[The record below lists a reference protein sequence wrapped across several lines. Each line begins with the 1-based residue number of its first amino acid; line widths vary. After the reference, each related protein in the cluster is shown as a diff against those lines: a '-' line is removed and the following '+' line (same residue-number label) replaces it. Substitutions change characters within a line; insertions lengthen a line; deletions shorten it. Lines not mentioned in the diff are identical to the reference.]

1 MKPVKLILSAFGP
14 YAGRTEIDFE
24 RFGGQGLYLIT
35 GDTGAGKTTL
45 FDAIVF
51 ALYGEASGDVRK
63 ADMFRSKYAR
73 PDVPTFVEFSFDYR
87 GKRYLVKR
95 SPEYMRPKGRGT
107 GYTLQRA
114 EAELIY
120 PDGREPVTKSREV
133 TRAVTELIGIE
144 RRQFTQI
151 AMIAQGDFQKL
162 LLAGTEERIGIFR
175 QIFKTGLYQKLQ
187 EQLKAAEKVQWKV
200 YDELKR
206 SMNQYMDSIIC
217 SGDTPLSQQMRQLQK
232 GKFDGRIGEGM
243 QILEQLCQEDEAAVR
258 ELDGKIE
265 AAEIQ
270 MQKDDQLLG
279 NIHKVMQQREELA
292 KNQKLFEI
300 QSPQLAL
307 AKENYSRAG
316 EDAEQCA
323 QIALQIKDQQ
333 DHLALFTQLE
343 QEKDMQ
349 SAQEELLQE
358 EIIHKQDLERQK
370 QQLEDALKSDAET
383 LQSLA
388 DAGEE
393 KERLENRQ
401 NNVSR
406 DQRSLVQQKEILQQA
421 VIKHQNIQK
430 QKKEAARHEDLA
442 RKQIQHLQ
450 MQIDSM
456 ADWDGMLLSA
466 KEIRQKLKEQKEVLT
481 QEAAEQE
488 SVKQETAQ
496 TEQIQLELET
506 AAENLNQ
513 SVQKNR
519 IQREQLQNA
528 SETELQCRHQTQE
541 AADRLSDFTEQ
552 NVSLTKSEEAYQQQ
566 KKAYEQTKQ
575 QAEEHQKQQD
585 LRRTEW
591 EETKG
596 AEFELLKLDQK
607 KRELKEQKKIYYELI
622 NQIEIYEKKQENLL
636 MAQSE
641 YSKAIREK
649 EERGRRCQAL
659 ERLFLDAR
667 AGMLAKDLEEGEAC
681 PVCGS
686 LHHPKPA
693 KVPKE
698 VPDQEELEQEKERLA
713 QAATAAERLSAEA
726 GNLAERLAEQ
736 KQKVRELLQM
746 LFEEPYASEKDIF
759 ADIQDDLQ
767 QKLADRL
774 QLLHESEKELAE
786 AAAKAADAK
795 KRKEELDRIL
805 KDGEQKLQALNEQL
819 RQKSQD
825 FAAVKGQL
833 EEKKNRWENTITMLR
848 FPENAAGNK
857 EEMQQY
863 LQQMLLQCKT
873 RLEQAEADKKRL
885 NDLEKEALK
894 EETDRQH
901 LSRQMDDARKLLAD
915 LSGQDKAL
923 QKQIRRDMQKT
934 GEILHEADN
943 FINAVPFT
951 DHKDG
956 HKSDAEG
963 GRQCKAELLDRLAID
978 AGEERHHRAEL
989 PEKLTANAEEERQQ
1003 KGELP
1008 DKLTIDA
1015 GEERRHK
1022 AELPEKLTINAE
1034 GERQC
1039 KAEQP
1044 EKLTANAEE
1053 ESRQKGELP
1062 DKLSAAADFIERLS
1076 GCIEK
1081 ITAEIEKRT
1090 ALEAEKQLKA
1100 AHLEESRT
1108 LLAELEKDL
1117 EVAKNKRAE
1126 SQKKLNEN
1134 LCELHLQY
1142 MKEYKGTAFTEVAGM
1157 KEYKGTAFTEVT
1169 GMKGYQ
1175 GAAFTEVTGQ
1185 IEAEKEAETEKQ
1197 TEADSIFESE
1207 DMAALKGIAVAVM
1220 LGETEE
1226 KVLIEKASRAEQ
1238 FLAGKLSELKD
1249 ALMKNCEKLLMKQQL
1264 EEQKP
1269 LKETKLQNFVR
1280 DIQNAEVALTKR
1292 KTQNQA
1298 RSEKIDGLQK
1308 QLGAERKE
1316 QAEEKIQ
1323 ALTIKKNQLEEAF
1336 KQAQQ
1341 HYTDCSTKA
1350 ERISASIETLKNQLG
1365 SAGEA
1370 GTVQEETVLKRKDQQ
1385 LKEKKALRAKR
1396 DEKNH
1401 AYAVNKD
1408 IYRKITEKQADIID
1422 VEKKYTWMHALSET
1436 ANGRLSGKPKIELE
1450 TYIQM
1455 AYFDRILR
1463 RASLRLLTMSSGQ
1476 YELKRAEESGNLKG
1490 KEGLEICV
1498 IDHYNATERSVK
1510 TLSGGESFEASLSLA
1525 LGLSDEIQSYA
1536 GGIQMDAMFVD
1547 EGFGSLDE
1555 EALGQAMK
1563 ALLRLTEGNRLVG
1576 VISHVAELK
1585 EQIDRKIIVT
1595 KRRGTDGGVNSFAD
1609 IE

>member
-307 AKENYSRAG
+307 AKENYRRAG

-333 DHLALFTQLE
+333 DHLVLFTQLE

-430 QKKEAARHEDLA
+430 QKIEAARYEEAA
-442 RKQIQHLQ
+442 RKQIQSLQ
-450 MQIDSM
+450 MQIDRM

-466 KEIRQKLKEQKEVLT
+466 KEIRKKLKEQKEVLT

-513 SVQKNR
+513 SVQKNK

-552 NVSLTKSEEAYQQQ
+552 NVSLTKSKEAYQQQ

-575 QAEEHQKQQD
+575 QAEEHQKRQD

-607 KRELKEQKKIYYELI
+607 KRELEERKKIYYELI
-622 NQIEIYEKKQENLL
+622 DQIEIYEKKQENLL

-649 EERGRRCQAL
+649 EERGRRCQEL

-774 QLLHESEKELAE
+774 QLLHESEKELAQ

-805 KDGEQKLQALNEQL
+805 KEGERKLQALNEQL

-894 EETDRQH
+894 EEKDRQH

-923 QKQIRRDMQKT
+923 QKQIRRDIQKT
-934 GEILHEADN
+934 EEILHEADN

-951 DHKDG
+951 DYKDG
-956 HKSDAEG
+956 HKSDAER
-963 GRQCKAELLDRLAID
+963 GRQCKAGLLDRLAID
-978 AGEERHHRAEL
+978 AGEER
-989 PEKLTANAEEERQQ
+989 Q
-1003 KGELP
+1003 
-1008 DKLTIDA
+1008 
-1015 GEERRHK
+1015 HK
-1022 AELPEKLTINAE
+1022 AEL
-1034 GERQC
+1034 
-1039 KAEQP
+1039 P

-1053 ESRQKGELP
+1053 ESRQKGGLP

-1100 AHLEESRT
+1100 SHLEESRT

-1134 LCELHLQY
+1134 ICELHLQY
-1142 MKEYKGTAFTEVAGM
+1142 MKEYKGTAFTEV
-1157 KEYKGTAFTEVT
+1157 T
-1169 GMKGYQ
+1169 GMKGYE
-1175 GAAFTEVTGQ
+1175 GTAFTEVTGQ
-1185 IEAEKEAETEKQ
+1185 IETEKEAETEKN

-1207 DMAALKGIAVAVM
+1207 DMAAQKGSAVAGM
-1220 LGETEE
+1220 LGEEEE
-1226 KVLIEKASRAEQ
+1226 KVLIEKASRVEQ

-1249 ALMKNCEKLLMKQQL
+1249 ALMKNREKLLMKQQL
-1264 EEQKP
+1264 EDQKP

-1292 KTQNQA
+1292 TTQNQA
-1298 RSEKIDGLQK
+1298 RSEKIDGLHK

-1370 GTVQEETVLKRKDQQ
+1370 GTVQKETVLKRKDQQ